1 MGTFM
6 EYFNAFWVG
15 GLICALCQIL
25 LDRTKMLPGR
35 IMVTLVCTGAVLS
48 FLGLYDP
55 FAEYAGAGASVPLR
69 FCFFLRHFFYYIIPP
84 ASAQFFTCYFF
95 IFGWKIQLA
104 RYAKI
109 NAADVPTAP
118 AFNPPWNNP
127 KNPLSFTASFT
138 P

>member
-55 FAEYAGAGASVPLR
+55 FAEYAGGRRVGA
-69 FCFFLRHFFYYIIPP
+69 
-84 ASAQFFTCYFF
+84 A
-95 IFGWKIQLA
+95 A
-104 RYAKI
+104 R
-109 NAADVPTAP
+109 VR
-118 AFNPPWNNP
+118 
-127 KNPLSFTASFT
+127 ASFVSGSKRCRKRKRIFRIV
-138 P
+138 PGRIKGGG

>member
-1 MGTFM
+1 MFFSGLQWTKNTKKTPYQQGMKVRRTILYQTFLVS
-6 EYFNAFWVG
+6 FSKRAAFFCG
-15 GLICALCQIL
+15 I
-25 LDRTKMLPGR
+25 
-35 IMVTLVCTGAVLS
+35 
-48 FLGLYDP
+48 FL
-55 FAEYAGAGASVPLR
+55 
-69 FCFFLRHFFYYIIPP
+69 YYIIPP

>member
-1 MGTFM
+1 M
-6 EYFNAFWVG
+6 
-15 GLICALCQIL
+15 C
-25 LDRTKMLPGR
+25 PGR
-35 IMVTLVCTGAVLS
+35 KGRRIALLLLSSLQTS
-48 FLGLYDP
+48 FLPVTGVLIFFP
-55 FAEYAGAGASVPLR
+55 QNTR
-69 FCFFLRHFFYYIIPP
+69 FFLYSSCRCDSAFFCGIFLYYIIPT

-127 KNPLSFTASFT
+127 KNPLSFT